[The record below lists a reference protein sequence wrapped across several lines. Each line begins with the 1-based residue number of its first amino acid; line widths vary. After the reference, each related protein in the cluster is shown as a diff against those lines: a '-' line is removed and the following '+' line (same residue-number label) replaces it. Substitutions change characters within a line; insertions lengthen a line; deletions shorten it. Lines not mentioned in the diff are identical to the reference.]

1 MITAVEIRKKTE
13 RKYVDYLRSVVAGSE
28 FELIVIPCDKKASAS
43 MDEYQRE
50 LTDIRSQSKEVKGF
64 GYTIEWKTV
73 KTKTLGEQDLP
84 ERVLFESASDIERFL
99 QKCGEVSQFRKD
111 VAMLLDEFPQ
121 LRSWV
126 ERYPLKVVENAS
138 FWSDLLK
145 VLRYFVV
152 NPCPRLYIRE
162 LPIEVHTKF
171 IECNKGVLRELLD
184 IVIVEHVCSDEK
196 VFEKRFGLR
205 YDESWVRIRVLEAS
219 IANEYFAGVDD
230 LTMPQSQFCALS
242 LPVQKVFVVENKIN
256 FLTFPKLAGSLLIW
270 GHGFTIGILK
280 SVPFMR
286 HASLYYWGD
295 IDAQGFEILS
305 QFRSY
310 FPQTQSLLMDR
321 TTFDTYFEGDK
332 GTPSNVSKPLHLTPA
347 EAALYDHVKFH
358 NLRLEQEKIPQKCIN
373 NIFNSLLKNGQV
385 ISEV

>member
-1 MITAVEIRKKTE
+1 MK
-13 RKYVDYLRSVVAGSE
+13 
-28 FELIVIPCDKKASAS
+28 
-43 MDEYQRE
+43 

-73 KTKTLGEQDLP
+73 KTKALGEQDLP

-145 VLRYFVV
+145 VLRYFVA

-171 IECNKGVLRELLD
+171 IERNKGVLRELLD

-219 IANEYFAGVDD
+219 IANEYFSGVDD

-295 IDAQGFEILS
+295 IDARASKF
-305 QFRSY
+305 FRSSAVI

-321 TTFDTYFEGDK
+321 TTFDTYF
-332 GTPSNVSKPLHLTPA
+332 
-347 EAALYDHVKFH
+347 
-358 NLRLEQEKIPQKCIN
+358 
-373 NIFNSLLKNGQV
+373 
-385 ISEV
+385 

>member
-28 FELIVIPCDKKASAS
+28 FEPIVIPCDKKASAS

-73 KTKTLGEQDLP
+73 KTKALGEQDLP

-145 VLRYFVV
+145 VLRYFVA

-171 IECNKGVLRELLD
+171 IERNKGVLRELLD

-219 IANEYFAGVDD
+219 IANEYFSGVDD

-270 GHGFTIGILK
+270 GHGYAITTILNYVIIIVGAMT
-280 SVPFMR
+280 VFG
-286 HASLYYWGD
+286 SLGVSW
-295 IDAQGFEILS
+295 
-305 QFRSY
+305 
-310 FPQTQSLLMDR
+310 
-321 TTFDTYFEGDK
+321 DK
-332 GTPSNVSKPLHLTPA
+332 LQWLA
-347 EAALYDHVKFH
+347 AALSVGLGFG
-358 NLRLEQEKIPQKCIN
+358 LQEI
-373 NIFNSLLKNGQV
+373 
-385 ISEV
+385 